1 MGTNATQKEPG
12 CTSKQRS
19 MASVAKLARGEGAPS
34 TSACLNLRLTI
45 LDDVGEVVPDL
56 RTENSKRLERVSLDG
71 SDNVRQ

>member
-1 MGTNATQKEPG
+1 M
-12 CTSKQRS
+12 SKQRS
-19 MASVAKLARGEGAPS
+19 MASVAKLTRSEGAPS